1 MGCQPG
7 ELPKCQLRQA
17 ECLSAETGSPRDVS
31 VRLADW
37 KPIFHGTS
45 RAQKRRVLAFVFLVI
60 GLLCAIIS
68 RILLVIAALDVSAW
82 WTLGVLLPFGP
93 LLFRLNY
100 PDLAHSSRLLRLS
113 AIPCF
118 FFYLVLGPGMSYKQ
132 HLSEATQAGSS
143 QPVHYGL
150 ETHKPHGKPSK
161 SSGPVVELTPNIE
174 DRVAANFRE
183 FQRLY
188 AWNEALKLR
197 KRDLLHSD
205 AEGNRA
211 YDFELAQYN
220 AALQKANAEKNPIAA
235 PPK

>member
-1 MGCQPG
+1 
-7 ELPKCQLRQA
+7 
-17 ECLSAETGSPRDVS
+17 
-31 VRLADW
+31 
-37 KPIFHGTS
+37 
-45 RAQKRRVLAFVFLVI
+45 VLAFVFLVI

-82 WTLGVLLPFGP
+82 WTLGVLLPFGS

-100 PDLAHSSRLLRLS
+100 PDLAHSSRLSRLA

-118 FFYLVLGPGMSYKQ
+118 FFYLVLGPGLSYKH
-132 HLSEATQAGSS
+132 HLSEATQAGSA

-150 ETHKPHGKPSK
+150 ETHKPHGKPSQ

-174 DRVAANFRE
+174 DRRAANFRE

-197 KRDLLHSD
+197 KRDILHSD

-211 YDFELAQYN
+211 YDLELAQYN
-220 AALQKANAEKNPIAA
+220 AALQKANAEKNAIAA

>member
-1 MGCQPG
+1 
-7 ELPKCQLRQA
+7 
-17 ECLSAETGSPRDVS
+17 LSAETGSPRDES

-45 RAQKRRVLAFVFLVI
+45 PAQKCHVLAFVFLVI

-100 PDLAHSSRLLRLS
+100 PDLAHSSRLLRLA

-118 FFYLVLGPGMSYKQ
+118 FFYLVLGPGLSYKH
-132 HLSEATQAGSS
+132 HLSKATQAGSA
-143 QPVHYGL
+143 QPAHYGL

-174 DRVAANFRE
+174 DRRTANFRE

-211 YDFELAQYN
+211 YDLELAQYN
-220 AALQKANAEKNPIAA
+220 AALQKANAEKNAIAA
-235 PPK
+235 SPK